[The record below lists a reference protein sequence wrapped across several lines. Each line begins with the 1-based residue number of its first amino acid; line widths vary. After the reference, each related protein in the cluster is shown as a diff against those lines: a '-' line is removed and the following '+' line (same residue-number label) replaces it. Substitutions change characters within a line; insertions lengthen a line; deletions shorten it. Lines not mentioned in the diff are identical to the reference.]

1 MGQGKEE
8 SFEDILKDVA
18 REQDLMAAEAEDKP
32 KKRLFI
38 GLLLFTC
45 LVVAALA
52 VVLWWVPYVGL
63 ANIHPLLPAVLA
75 AAFGAIVLLMAG
87 GVLIL
92 VLTIILGRDIFLS
105 QKMRGVVVKVLFPL
119 MTIVG
124 KLFGISKQRIQQS
137 FVSINNQ
144 LVLAQRKTVPPDKM
158 LLLMPHCLQ
167 NYDCKVK
174 ITGNVDNCKRCGK
187 CPIKDLVEL
196 SHDYDVK
203 LCVATGGTIARR
215 IVVTHKPKV
224 IIAVACERDLTSGIQ
239 DSYPLPVYGVL
250 NRRPHGPCFNTQ
262 VDLDKVRQAM
272 GFFLNG
278 RAPARE
284 HERPPGGTSRPAPDG
299 DDRELPGTPPGQA
312 D

>member
-18 REQDLMAAEAEDKP
+18 REQGLMAAEAEDKP

-124 KLFGISKQRIQQS
+124 KLFGISKQGIQQS
-137 FVSINNQ
+137 FVSIN
-144 LVLAQRKTVPPDKM
+144 
-158 LLLMPHCLQ
+158 
-167 NYDCKVK
+167 
-174 ITGNVDNCKRCGK
+174 
-187 CPIKDLVEL
+187 
-196 SHDYDVK
+196 
-203 LCVATGGTIARR
+203 
-215 IVVTHKPKV
+215 
-224 IIAVACERDLTSGIQ
+224 
-239 DSYPLPVYGVL
+239 
-250 NRRPHGPCFNTQ
+250 
-262 VDLDKVRQAM
+262 
-272 GFFLNG
+272 
-278 RAPARE
+278 
-284 HERPPGGTSRPAPDG
+284 
-299 DDRELPGTPPGQA
+299 
-312 D
+312 